1 MTTLNRIYSIEKERL
16 LYKLYYKNIEPPI
29 LKGAYLYTDIN
40 CGINNIIERNLIFNI
55 TPETVELIRN
65 APIANIINDYD
76 KLNNDINWFEKYLG
90 QRGFIDYVFD
100 NLDKFP
106 CVRDNYITKSRSY
119 YYYNYCNTMLDIAID
134 IRPFRWPRDKV
145 EEYNIHIKSWITDI
159 ENKLEDFLKDI
170 SDKYDM
176 DALMCGSWTHN
187 LGLPKNQQSS
197 NYSCQSC
204 GNNPYRLQLFEL
216 FKNAIRFPHYDYNN
230 RSDRYMMMNML
241 YNKNEFND
249 LLKLGY
255 FIKYYFWLNRLSL
268 DSSFPRDLEIRSL
281 QNERYCRENNE
292 RIILKHALMLK
303 NEQDNSTRYT
313 IYYEQCQ
320 ALPDVQLTIPNSL
333 ANERYTLITKH
344 ITKINETGTL
354 GVPGIYNHTAPF
366 TFKFFKL
373 YSLYNILL
381 TSRAI
386 IHNKRIKYI
395 NSYSINTNYLGFID
409 TEIVKIISDY
419 DNKQLDIID
428 IEIKKAFEIIKSIE
442 IELLLYSSNSDYL
455 MEQEFL
461 DNQVI
466 EQERLEKEDNI
477 IRLEYER
484 LEQESI
490 ERERL
495 KQEKL
500 AQERLEK
507 ERIRREK
514 IEQERLERIRL
525 DQERR
530 EHEIR
535 ERERLEHERI
545 RQEIIRRERLE
556 QERIRHERLE
566 QERIR
571 RERVEQERV
580 IRLERERVDQL
591 EQARL
596 RYEHLQRQDHD
607 ILERDRLAR
616 ERIERERV
624 RQERRATRVAVP
636 QAINNIE
643 MSYIELSNIESV
655 VIPDVLPTDP
665 LYNIV
670 SQMQCSICLTNQINI
685 TFRCSHSFCNV
696 CVKQLLYNENHILKT
711 NCICPKC
718 RQPLVN
724 SRRII
729 L

>member
-29 LKGAYLYTDIN
+29 LNVRYIYNIN
-40 CGINNIIERNLIFNI
+40 GYNNIGGNVLTFCIKPEAVER
-55 TPETVELIRN
+55 IRL
-65 APIANIINDYD
+65 APINDIINDYE
-76 KLNNDINWFEKYLG
+76 KLDNDINWFEKYLG
-90 QRGFIDYVFD
+90 QRGFIDYIFD
-100 NLDKFP
+100 NLDKFTYM
-106 CVRDNYITKSRSY
+106 RDTYNKPRSF
-119 YYYNYCNTMLDIAID
+119 YYYNYNKTNFDILCQELGGLDCRNINS
-134 IRPFRWPRDKV
+134 PQ
-145 EEYNIHIKSWITDI
+145 YNQECIKHAKCYILDI
-159 ENKLEDFLKDI
+159 ENKIGTFLKDI
-170 SDKYDM
+170 FEKYNM
-176 DALMCGSWTHN
+176 DTKTITYNQREDFLLELH
-187 LGLPKNQQSS
+187 KNS
-197 NYSCQSC
+197 
-204 GNNPYRLQLFEL
+204 
-216 FKNAIRFPHYDYNN
+216 IIIPHYNYNGGGC
-230 RSDRYMMMNML
+230 RLGMNPTM
-241 YNKNEFND
+241 YNKNEFNG

-255 FIKYYFWLNRLSL
+255 FIKYYFWSNRLSL
-268 DSSFPRDLEIRSL
+268 DNTFPRDLEIRSL
-281 QNERYCRENNE
+281 QNERYCQENNE

-303 NEQDNSTRYT
+303 NEQDTGAYT
-313 IYYEQCQ
+313 NTLYTETE

-333 ANERYTLITKH
+333 ANERYTLITEH
-344 ITKINETGTL
+344 ITKINQTCTL

-428 IEIKKAFEIIKSIE
+428 IEIKKAYEIIKSIE
-442 IELLLYSSNSDYL
+442 DELLLYSSNPDYL

-466 EQERLEKEDNI
+466 DQERLEKEDNI
-477 IRLEYER
+477 VRLEYER

-490 ERERL
+490 EQERL

-514 IEQERLERIRL
+514 IEQERLE
-525 DQERR
+525 QERR
-530 EHEIR
+530 ERERR
-535 ERERLEHERI
+535 ERERLEGIRLEHERI

-556 QERIRHERLE
+556 QERIRRERLE

-596 RYEHLQRQDHD
+596 RYEHLQRQDQD

-624 RQERRATRVAVP
+624 RKK
-636 QAINNIE
+636 
-643 MSYIELSNIESV
+643 SY
-655 VIPDVLPTDP
+655 
-665 LYNIV
+665 
-670 SQMQCSICLTNQINI
+670 
-685 TFRCSHSFCNV
+685 
-696 CVKQLLYNENHILKT
+696 
-711 NCICPKC
+711 
-718 RQPLVN
+718 
-724 SRRII
+724 
-729 L
+729 